1 VPDEKTPSQRWV
13 ERTLAD
19 GSRECGPWP
28 PGEGGT
34 ITFLVNGNVAIG
46 AGGQVFEEQKK
57 KVISRF
63 NVDAVLLANL
73 DKAFCEPSD
82 ILLSQILR
90 EIFQTADQT
99 RFNRHLD
106 ALVSTVRA
114 LRELWLK
121 RFKTAT
127 GSRFINAVQVLARK
141 HKRPPT
147 KAEITEHLCC
157 ELSQT
162 SKWCRDHGFEW
173 LPNAPAG
180 RRRTGRRR
188 SC

>member
-28 PGEGGT
+28 LGEGGT
-34 ITFLVNGNVAIG
+34 ITFLVNGKVAIG

-99 RFNRHLD
+99 RFNRRLD

-114 LRELWLK
+114 LRELWIQ
-121 RFKTAT
+121 RFETR
-127 GSRFINAVQVLARK
+127 GDSRFTEAVRALATE

-147 KAEITEHLCC
+147 KAEITEYLCHKYF
-157 ELSQT
+157 LYAPSRT
-162 SKWCRDHGFEW
+162 SEWCQEHGFGW
-173 LPNAPAG
+173 LPNERAG
-180 RRRTGRRR
+180 RKD
-188 SC
+188 